1 MGLVESRNED
11 GKSDPSELSDGV
23 LLSQLIQLLHRRPKH
38 SLPLADLSALLPNSL
53 RKRAQEHGGL
63 QGWIRQYHSLFQL
76 VGEKN
81 QEVVVLSISSCI
93 PERQVD
99 SPASEPQQEPDPS
112 APEADTLSKRRKA
125 ARDEAV
131 LFDEENQGHLA
142 IQLRGLPYKATV
154 EDIRNFLGHH
164 SQTLQDDNPVH
175 LVLNR
180 DGRPSGFARVMFG
193 CEEAARAARDELHLK
208 GMEDRYV
215 EVFLYPD
222 RPSKGKNRRLEEA
235 QEKGSGGVETT
246 GMTLDVV
253 INECRT
259 EMAKPGK
266 RRMLLSMLGVNL
278 SPGARAYLKQ
288 MDQGLKHF
296 LANYPTEFVI
306 EGNKGCE
313 YVAYVPTPEALAR
326 MEARERQ
333 MEEKKATNA
342 TPGSPKQSKSPPEV
356 ASSGRVPMTPSDW
369 GTPAPG
375 AQQPPPPAANFMPP
389 WPGPGGA
396 IPPTVPSVPTPADLT
411 AYNNW
416 AALAQQGQIQQWQ
429 QAQAQA
435 QAQQAQQVQQAQAQG
450 WNFGWPNEEG
460 NGNMNFLDPQAIA
473 TAVFYGAQAAVA
485 AATAQAGYVPPGSVA
500 APGVLPQGPQVE
512 AEVDISAIRLR
523 GLPYAA
529 SEQDVLAFFAQH
541 DVVDRISDVQ
551 KAVNILQRSNG
562 RPSGQAIVQMRDRA
576 DAELAQRVLNGQW
589 MGNRYIEVFLHD
601 ESQEGQNALAAVNAA
616 STAAAAQ
623 AKYQVDNGNGAG
635 PLASNLPQ
643 AASQAMANYAA
654 GGMWPGQMSDGQNPE
669 WQALFSFLG
678 DGQRNGGR
686 PGAPLPNENGDSAT
700 SAAVV

>member
-11 GKSDPSELSDGV
+11 GKSDPSEPSDGV

-63 QGWIRQYHSLFQL
+63 QGWIQQYHSLFQL
-76 VGEKN
+76 VGEMN

-112 APEADTLSKRRKA
+112 APEAETLSKRRKA
-125 ARDEAV
+125 AREEAV
-131 LFDEENQGHLA
+131 VFDEENQGHLA

-164 SQTLQDDNPVH
+164 SRKLQDENPVH

-193 CEEAARAARDELHLK
+193 TEEAARAARDDLHLK

-215 EVFLYPD
+215 EVFLYPE

-235 QEKGSGGVETT
+235 QDKGNGGVETT

-296 LANYPTEFVI
+296 LANYPTEFLI

-326 MEARERQ
+326 MEARE
-333 MEEKKATNA
+333 EKNEKNA
-342 TPGSPKQSKSPPEV
+342 PVSPKQSKSPPEV

-375 AQQPPPPAANFMPP
+375 AAAPQPPANFMPP

-396 IPPTVPSVPTPADLT
+396 IPPTVPSVPTSADLT

-416 AALAQQGQIQQWQ
+416 AALAQQQGQIQQWQ

-435 QAQQAQQVQQAQAQG
+435 QAQQAQQAQQVQQAQAQG

-460 NGNMNFLDPQAIA
+460 NGNMNMNFLDPQAIA

-485 AATAQAGYVPPGSVA
+485 AATAQAGYVPPAPAPV
-500 APGVLPQGPQVE
+500 APGVVPQVE
-512 AEVDISAIRLR
+512 AEADISAIRLR

-541 DVVDRISDVQ
+541 DVVDRISDAP

-562 RPSGQAIVQMRDRA
+562 RPSGQAIVQMCDRA

-601 ESQEGQNALAAVNAA
+601 ESQEGQNALAAVAA
-616 STAAAAQ
+616 TAAATAQ
-623 AKYQVDNGNGAG
+623 AKYQVDNGNGAW
-635 PLASNLPQ
+635 PPASNLPQ

-654 GGMWPGQMSDGQNPE
+654 GMGMWPGQMSDGQNPE

-678 DGQRNGGR
+678 DGQ
-686 PGAPLPNENGDSAT
+686 
-700 SAAVV
+700 